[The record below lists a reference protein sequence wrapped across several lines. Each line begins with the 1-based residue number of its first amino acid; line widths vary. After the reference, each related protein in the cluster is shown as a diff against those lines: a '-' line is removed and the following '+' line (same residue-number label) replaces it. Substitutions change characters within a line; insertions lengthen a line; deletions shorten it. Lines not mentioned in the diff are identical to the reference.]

1 MISMGKGLARQK
13 KTFTNKRTMT
23 GSIYKLPTVLFVE
36 GIKVSPYHSYVLSEN
51 GELVKVTDEGFEYT
65 GMFLMD

>member
-1 MISMGKGLARQK
+1 
-13 KTFTNKRTMT
+13 MT